1 MALMTATGDFNYG
14 DLYCYHGFTYKLSEL
29 VDLVHKELCRELHWK
44 SNQLKPGTFG
54 YDSIAC
60 SIGFLL
66 KNIPTGIEEGAETVH
81 NAWIRNYLFWTIIK
95 PHELLPQ
102 YYTQSSKPIIDK
114 RRRMLS
120 TTSYS
125 NLPEIEKDTNRII
138 VVTVLEFL
146 GVNFTNPINEDTFLD

>member
-1 MALMTATGDFNYG
+1 MALKTATGDFNYQDIFYG
-14 DLYCYHGFTYKLSEL
+14 HKLSEL
-29 VDLVHKELCRELHWK
+29 VELVHKKLCKELHWK

-66 KNIPTGIEEGAETVH
+66 INIPTRLEEGAETVH
-81 NAWIRNYLFWTIIK
+81 NAWVRNYLFWTVIK
-95 PHELLPQ
+95 PNIMLPE
-102 YYTQSSKPIIDK
+102 YYLQSSKPLVDK

-120 TTSYS
+120 TTSYL
-125 NLPEIEKDTNRII
+125 NLPEIEKQTNRII

-146 GVNFTNPINEDTFLD
+146 QINFEKPQINQDTFLD